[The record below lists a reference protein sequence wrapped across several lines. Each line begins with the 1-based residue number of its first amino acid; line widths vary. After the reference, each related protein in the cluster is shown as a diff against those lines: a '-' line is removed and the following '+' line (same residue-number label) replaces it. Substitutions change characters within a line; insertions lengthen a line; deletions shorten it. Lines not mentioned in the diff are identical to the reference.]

1 MASIEV
7 PVYPMEQPTITEENG
22 VLHSSYSTGNQWYQ
36 NGEIIAGATKA
47 DYDTKL
53 IGGSYTVEYS
63 DETCSVMSNPIFI
76 EGVTGLDDVEV
87 SDLITLYPNPAS
99 DQLFVEY
106 RVPSKNTVRLLVYN
120 SEGRMVDSNYMEI
133 FQNGHKF
140 ALDIT
145 KYSKGIYITVVYD
158 NENYVYSKFRKQ

>member
-1 MASIEV
+1 
-7 PVYPMEQPTITEENG
+7 MEQPTITEENG
-22 VLHSSYSTGNQWYQ
+22 VLHSSYSTGNQWYRD
-36 NGEIIAGATKA
+36 GEIIAGATKA

-63 DETCSVMSNPIFI
+63 DETCSVMSNPILI

-106 RVPSKNTVRLLVYN
+106 RVPSKNIVRLLVYN
-120 SEGRMVDSNYMEI
+120 SEGRMVDSNFMEI

-145 KYSKGIYITVVYD
+145 KYSKGMYITVVYD
-158 NENYVYSKFRKQ
+158 NENYVYSKFSKQ